1 MSYRPVRITVTIEDE
16 TCLEIES
23 LFKGETMTLLDLI
36 GLFQQIWLTQQEEAP
51 ADARLN

>member
-1 MSYRPVRITVTIEDE
+1 MSYHTVRITVTIEDE

-23 LFKGETMTLLDLI
+23 MFCGETITLLDLI
-36 GLFQQIWLTQQEEAP
+36 ELFQQIWLNQQEEAQ